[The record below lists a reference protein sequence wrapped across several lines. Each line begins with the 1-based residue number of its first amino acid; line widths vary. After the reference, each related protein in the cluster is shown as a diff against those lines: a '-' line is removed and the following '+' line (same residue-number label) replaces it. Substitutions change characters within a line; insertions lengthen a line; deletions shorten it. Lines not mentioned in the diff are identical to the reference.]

1 LTGSKDLGLEF
12 ADPLVVENNVTKG
25 ELGRVLEH
33 LGYNFCRLTKNS
45 FSYATAQEVIYQH
58 GRYLEFI

>member
-1 LTGSKDLGLEF
+1 LVGSKDLGLEF
-12 ADPLVVENNVTKG
+12 ADSSVVENNVIKG

-45 FSYATAQEVIYQH
+45 FTYATAQEVIYRH
-58 GRYLEFI
+58 GRYLRFV